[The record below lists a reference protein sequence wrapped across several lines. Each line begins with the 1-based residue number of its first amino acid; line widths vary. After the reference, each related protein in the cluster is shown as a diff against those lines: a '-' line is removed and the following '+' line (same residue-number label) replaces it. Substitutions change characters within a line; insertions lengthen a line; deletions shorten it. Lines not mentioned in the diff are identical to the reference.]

1 MNMVWLSPSSSVTM
15 TIIHGKHK
23 LWWEIILPGQ
33 GEKVIILG
41 VYHGQ
46 TLSFSI
52 SISALCSLRGGG
64 DISAQLLG
72 LVGMEIL
79 PKITSWGHPFQ
90 TSPWRVSFTWK
101 LTKVKKMTNYKWA
114 YYEKGNNAVSLK
126 SWLCM
131 IRSNSKD
138 LGIQLWY

>member
-1 MNMVWLSPSSSVTM
+1 M
-15 TIIHGKHK
+15 
-23 LWWEIILPGQ
+23 
-33 GEKVIILG
+33 IILG

-90 TSPWRVSFTWK
+90 TSP
-101 LTKVKKMTNYKWA
+101 
-114 YYEKGNNAVSLK
+114 
-126 SWLCM
+126 
-131 IRSNSKD
+131 
-138 LGIQLWY
+138 